1 MCEKC
6 EPGKVFKN
14 WAEFKEAHK
23 ESVLLFIKRT
33 IDET

>member
-1 MCEKC
+1 MFEKC

-23 ESVLLFIKRT
+23 DWCYYSSNER
-33 IDET
+33 